1 MKRLS
6 LVFAVLLATSGCAS
20 LAASGPGTPATT
32 ATMQGDAARPAQA
45 AGWVRS
51 ELYFGV
57 GEERGA
63 GEREQANT
71 ISDAQW
77 RAFLDK
83 EVTPRFPDGLTVF
96 DAYGQ
101 WLFRGDPGKPDP
113 APNRLRTKVL
123 VILHEGTQA
132 RRDDGTGDGN
142 IDERRWRAFLD
153 SEVTTRFPD
162 GLTVFDAYGQWLFRG
177 AAEPNRLRTKVL
189 VVLHENTPQRR
200 ADIEAIRLAWKQA
213 TGHQSVLW
221 AQQAV
226 EVSF

>member
-1 MKRLS
+1 MKSHALLFA
-6 LVFAVLLATSGCAS
+6 LV
-20 LAASGPGTPATT
+20 LAASGCATAAPAAKPVPPAPATAT
-32 ATMQGDAARPAQA
+32 ATATLQGDAARPDAA

-57 GEERGA
+57 GEESGA
-63 GEREQANT
+63 SERKQTDAITE
-71 ISDAQW
+71 AQW

-83 EVTPRFPDGLTVF
+83 QVTP
-96 DAYGQ
+96 
-101 WLFRGDPGKPDP
+101 
-113 APNRLRTKVL
+113 
-123 VILHEGTQA
+123 
-132 RRDDGTGDGN
+132 
-142 IDERRWRAFLD
+142 
-153 SEVTTRFPD
+153 RFPD

>member
-1 MKRLS
+1 MSFRALLFA
-6 LVFAVLLATSGCAS
+6 LVLATSGCAT
-20 LAASGPGTPATT
+20 AAPAAKPAPPTT
-32 ATMQGDAARPAQA
+32 ATATLQGDAARPDAA

-57 GEERGA
+57 GEETGVADRPQTEG
-63 GEREQANT
+63 

-101 WLFRGDPGKPDP
+101 WLFRG
-113 APNRLRTKVL
+113 AP
-123 VILHEGTQA
+123 
-132 RRDDGTGDGN
+132 
-142 IDERRWRAFLD
+142 
-153 SEVTTRFPD
+153 
-162 GLTVFDAYGQWLFRG
+162 
-177 AAEPNRLRTKVL
+177 EPNRLRTKVL

>member
-1 MKRLS
+1 MAPVPSPLTLRRFPEISML
-6 LVFAVLLATSGCAS
+6 LRPLLLASLLALSACATT
-20 LAASGPGTPATT
+20 PGTPSAASTT
-32 ATMQGDAARPAQA
+32 ASMQGDALRPSAA

-57 GEERGA
+57 GQESGPADRP
-63 GEREQANT
+63 QAEP
-71 ISDAQW
+71 ISEAKW

-101 WLFRGDPGKPDP
+101 WLFRG
-113 APNRLRTKVL
+113 
-123 VILHEGTQA
+123 
-132 RRDDGTGDGN
+132 
-142 IDERRWRAFLD
+142 
-153 SEVTTRFPD
+153 
-162 GLTVFDAYGQWLFRG
+162 
-177 AAEPNRLRTKVL
+177 AAEPNRLKTKVL
-189 VVLHENTPQRR
+189 VVLHEDTPKRR

-221 AQQAV
+221 SRQPV